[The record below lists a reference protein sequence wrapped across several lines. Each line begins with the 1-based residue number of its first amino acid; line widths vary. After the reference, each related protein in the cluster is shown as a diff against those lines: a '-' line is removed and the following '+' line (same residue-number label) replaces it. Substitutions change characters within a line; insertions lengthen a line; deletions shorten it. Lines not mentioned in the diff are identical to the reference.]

1 MGVTLTSDRRVM
13 EDIWQERIG
22 KGRQIIFSGLG
33 IGGKNV
39 TTSPNTMSKLYWAIS
54 VPKMIYGVETTP
66 ISDSCMALLEDAH

>member
-1 MGVTLTSDRRVM
+1 MLSTKCKHMGVTLTSDRRVM

-54 VPKMIYGVETTP
+54 VPKMIYGVGY
-66 ISDSCMALLEDAH
+66 IMLFRSV